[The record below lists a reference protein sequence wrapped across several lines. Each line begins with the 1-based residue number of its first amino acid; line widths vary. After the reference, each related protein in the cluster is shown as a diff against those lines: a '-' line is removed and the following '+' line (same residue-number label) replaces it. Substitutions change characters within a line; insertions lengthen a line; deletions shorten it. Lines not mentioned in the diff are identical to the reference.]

1 MSKSTSK
8 KAAVKPAPKR
18 RKRGAFGLYLN
29 RGLRFA
35 ARVNWPSTILRGV
48 AFAALVA
55 VGTAVSIT
63 VGAHAG
69 DMITA
74 VILVCTAILAELGI
88 VLGPQVLHKVRG
100 AARFWTKATI
110 GVCIALACWNL
121 STSLHNADV
130 AHTAVAVRAADTYEA
145 DLARLTSLNRRI
157 DALSD
162 EAAYGGNDA
171 AYSNYLAERDLIQA
185 RIDRATAEPVMFS
198 TNVLYWLKAGFFHG
212 MVFLFSAFFSIPM
225 KAKSYRRTGKKTGAS
240 QAPRGHADWA
250 TANF

>member
-8 KAAVKPAPKR
+8 KAAVKPPTKR
-18 RKRGAFGLYLN
+18 RKHGALGLYLN
-29 RGLRFA
+29 RVLRFV
-35 ARVNWPSTILRGV
+35 ARVNWPSIILRGV

-100 AARFWTKATI
+100 SARFWTKATI

-121 STSLHNADV
+121 STSLHNADA

-162 EAAYGGNDA
+162 ETAYGNDA
-171 AYSNYLAERDLIQA
+171 AYSNYLAERDLIQS

-198 TNVLYWLKAGFFHG
+198 TNALYWLKAGFFHG
-212 MVFLFSAFFSIPM
+212 MVFLFSAFFSVPM
-225 KAKSYRRTGKKTGAS
+225 KAKSRRAS
-240 QAPRGHADWA
+240 STKSAKQAPRGHTDWA
-250 TANF
+250 AANF